1 MNVIIRNEMK
11 EEMFTV
17 ETVIREAFWNVY
29 KPGCDE
35 HLMVNQL
42 HQLEEFIPELDF
54 VAECEGKIVGNVVC
68 SYAKVVNDNMETLKD
83 VVIIGPI
90 GVLPEYQ
97 KRGIGGLLMEAV
109 KKKST
114 EMGIS
119 GIVLYGAPQYYGRF
133 GFVNAK
139 KYNICTPQGEN
150 FDAFMALELT
160 PGSLCNISG
169 KCYESKGF
177 EIDKDILKEFEKKFQ
192 DKIGICERE
201 K

>member
-11 EEMFTV
+11 EELFTV

-42 HQLEEFIPELDF
+42 HQLEKFIPELDF

-133 GFVNAK
+133 VFVNAK
-139 KYNICTPQGEN
+139 KI
-150 FDAFMALELT
+150 
-160 PGSLCNISG
+160 
-169 KCYESKGF
+169 
-177 EIDKDILKEFEKKFQ
+177 
-192 DKIGICERE
+192 
-201 K
+201 